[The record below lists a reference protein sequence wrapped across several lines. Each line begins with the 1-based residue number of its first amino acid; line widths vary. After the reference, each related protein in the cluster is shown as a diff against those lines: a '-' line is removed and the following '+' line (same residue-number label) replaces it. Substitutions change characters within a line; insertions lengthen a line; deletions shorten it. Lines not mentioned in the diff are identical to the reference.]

1 MKKLPCLT
9 AALMIAGSALALVV
23 EDSFDWGSGVAGREA
38 VTNGQTIAGQIVQT
52 GGVSWVRSSGTAVF
66 SGAAGLGNGTM
77 TMTGGNAIV
86 RCDYAVVGRVAAT
99 MQYVHQTVDATGAD
113 GVWFGFSSNGSKLLN
128 SDAYEKVYVRLHP
141 GSGKMYAGVSTLD
154 GTNLV
159 DNVDKNISI
168 GGFAEGDRLV
178 MTLTVDVDAL
188 SAVATVS
195 NITQGVA
202 NSLTFGWTEPGIALN
217 HLALNET
224 SSQVILVDSVRVVP
238 ERVPKRGMLFALQT
252 KLEPLDVYV
261 CAGQSNMAGAG
272 TKPELPPELQAPQT
286 NVFVFNGTGWD
297 VMEPTATGVGPE
309 ISFAYAMQQALGKP
323 IGIILHAVGGTNL
336 ATNWNPLLTA
346 DAGNLYA
353 VLTNKVEAARQTRE
367 INIKGML
374 WMQGENDSRYADMA
388 AAYGQNLTNLVLSAR
403 TDFQNASMPFVAG
416 RVNPS
421 YAYVAL
427 VRAAQESCALPGY
440 SWVDC
445 DDLPKNPDNL
455 HYNTDGQ
462 VLLGQRFAEKI
473 LVPNP

>member
-1 MKKLPCLT
+1 
-9 AALMIAGSALALVV
+9 
-23 EDSFDWGSGVAGREA
+23 
-38 VTNGQTIAGQIVQT
+38 
-52 GGVSWVRSSGTAVF
+52 
-66 SGAAGLGNGTM
+66 
-77 TMTGGNAIV
+77 
-86 RCDYAVVGRVAAT
+86 
-99 MQYVHQTVDATGAD
+99 
-113 GVWFGFSSNGSKLLN
+113 
-128 SDAYEKVYVRLHP
+128 
-141 GSGKMYAGVSTLD
+141 
-154 GTNLV
+154 
-159 DNVDKNISI
+159 
-168 GGFAEGDRLV
+168 
-178 MTLTVDVDAL
+178 
-188 SAVATVS
+188 
-195 NITQGVA
+195 
-202 NSLTFGWTEPGIALN
+202 
-217 HLALNET
+217 
-224 SSQVILVDSVRVVP
+224 VVP
-238 ERVPKRGMLFALQT
+238 ERVPKHGMLFALQT

-272 TKPELPPELQAPQT
+272 EKASLPPELQAAQT

-367 INIKGML
+367 INVKGMI
-374 WMQGENDSRYADMA
+374 WMQGENDSKKADMA
-388 AAYGQNLTNLVLSAR
+388 AAYGQNLTNLVLAAR
-403 TDFQNASMPFVAG
+403 ADFQNPSMSFVAG
-416 RVNPS
+416 RVNPL

-462 VLLGQRFAEKI
+462 VLLGQRFAAKI